1 MDFFDNALNKAKEVI
16 DVAYKKTEEVV
27 ATEKQRFDIASLNSK
42 IDKDYKALGEL
53 YFKLYKNSE
62 DVPEEAKP
70 IFADIKDKLLKISE
84 LKEEI
89 SEAKNKAVC
98 PHCQSYIAKNSVYC
112 SVCGEKL
119 K

>member
-1 MDFFDNALNKAKEVI
+1 MKSIQKNPLLVETDIFGEYFGKGRLPIMLKDHIKE
-16 DVAYKKTEEVV
+16 K
-27 ATEKQRFDIASLNSK
+27 F
-42 IDKDYKALGEL
+42 
-53 YFKLYKNSE
+53 
-62 DVPEEAKP
+62 
-70 IFADIKDKLLKISE
+70 LKISE